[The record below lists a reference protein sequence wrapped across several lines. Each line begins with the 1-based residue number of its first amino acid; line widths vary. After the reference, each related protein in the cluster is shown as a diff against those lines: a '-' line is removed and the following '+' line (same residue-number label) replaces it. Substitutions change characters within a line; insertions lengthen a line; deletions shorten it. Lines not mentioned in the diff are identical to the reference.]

1 MCTMWPKNGGDFIK
15 MGTILKST
23 ESKHCESK
31 RKVYLQIDQTQ
42 KITEN
47 WMFTIYPRQTEE
59 CI

>member
-1 MCTMWPKNGGDFIK
+1 MGPQNGGDFIK

-47 WMFTIYPRQTEE
+47 
-59 CI
+59 